1 MLSLSA
7 DLTES
12 TVDLNLINGDENAA
26 AGDIPYGVALLR
38 FAEAFASR
46 DESRLDRARTELL
59 AEAGAEVLVDAAG
72 VAANFQ
78 RMVRIA
84 DSTGIPL
91 DNLSAAIS
99 HKVVKQLDLTR
110 FASSANTPEAGI
122 KRKLLSW
129 IARPLAI
136 RKFRRMGED

>member
-7 DLTES
+7 DITKSE
-12 TVDLNLINGDENAA
+12 VDLTVINGDENASTESILHGA
-26 AGDIPYGVALLR
+26 QLLR

-46 DESRLDRARTELL
+46 DEALLNQARADLL
-59 AEAGAEVLVDAAG
+59 TQAGAEVLVDTAG

-84 DSTGIPL
+84 DATGIPL
-91 DNLSAAIS
+91 DDLSAAIS

-110 FASSANTPEAGI
+110 FATSGNTPAAGI

-129 IARPLAI
+129 IARPLAL
-136 RKFRRMGED
+136 RKFKNMDGD

>member
-7 DLTES
+7 DITKSE
-12 TVDLNLINGDENAA
+12 VDLTVINGDENASTESILHGA
-26 AGDIPYGVALLR
+26 QLLR

-46 DESRLDRARTELL
+46 DEALLNQARADLL
-59 AEAGAEVLVDAAG
+59 AQAGAEVLVDAAG

-84 DSTGIPL
+84 DATGIPL
-91 DNLSAAIS
+91 DDLSAAIS
-99 HKVVKQLDLTR
+99 HKVVTQLDLTR
-110 FASSANTPEAGI
+110 FATSSNTPAAGI

-129 IARPLAI
+129 IARPLAL
-136 RKFRRMGED
+136 RRFKNMAGD